1 VGLISTRGWGGGIS
15 VSEAL
20 RMGLA
25 PDGGLLVPD
34 AMPRLDPG
42 VVDTLREDAASIPR
56 SAWGNPEA
64 LAKTARA
71 VLGAFLDHPDDAALL
86 EALPTLC
93 REAFW
98 AAIPLRELGSGD
110 AKRGGQACLELFHG
124 PTAAFK
130 DFAARFLAGA
140 LALDP
145 GAPTV
150 HVLVATSGD
159 TGSAVAS
166 AFAGRPGFRVTVL
179 FPERGVSERQA
190 HLLSCFGDR
199 GNVQSFRVQGSFD
212 DAQRVVKAALG
223 DPDLR
228 RTHHLTSANSISIGR
243 LLPQMTWFAHH
254 ALCWEGR
261 TGRAPGFIVPSGNFG
276 HGLAAVWASE
286 LGFPVGRVQLAT
298 NRNRA
303 LVDWMRTGR
312 AEPRKSV
319 RTPAN
324 AMDVG
329 VPSNLE
335 RLAHTHPDPAALR
348 GILSASAIDDDEI
361 LATVADAP
369 GRWGVTVCPHTA
381 CALHALGELRSQG
394 DTGDW
399 IVTATAHPAKFPEIV
414 EPAIG
419 RPVPVPPALADLL
432 AKPADAEPLEASLGA
447 LLDVL

>member
-1 VGLISTRGWGGGIS
+1 

-20 RMGLA
+20 RVGLA

-34 AMPRLDPG
+34 AMPRLGPR
-42 VVDTLREDAASIPR
+42 VIDTLREGVAGTPR
-56 SAWGNPEA
+56 SAWGNPDA
-64 LAKTARA
+64 LAETARA
-71 VLGAFLDHPDDAALL
+71 LLSPFLDHPDDAALL

-93 REAFW
+93 REAFPV
-98 AAIPLRELGSGD
+98 AIPLTVLGPGD
-110 AKRGGQACLELFHG
+110 ARPGGEACMELFHG

-140 LALDP
+140 LSLDR
-145 GAPTV
+145 GAPEV

-166 AFAGRPGFRVTVL
+166 AFSERPGFRVTVL
-179 FPERGVSERQA
+179 FPDQGVSARQA

-199 GNVQSFRVQGSFD
+199 GNVQSFRVRGSFD
-212 DAQRVVKAALG
+212 DAQRMVKAALG
-223 DPDLR
+223 NPDLR

-254 ALCWEGR
+254 ALCWEGE
-261 TGRAPGFIVPSGNFG
+261 TGRAPGFIVPSGNLG
-276 HGLAAVWASE
+276 HGLAALWARA
-286 LGFPVGRVQLAT
+286 LGFPLGRVHLVT

-303 LVDWMRTGR
+303 LVDWVETGR
-312 AEPRKSV
+312 SAPTRSV

-335 RLAHTHPDPAALR
+335 RLAHAHPDPAPLR
-348 GILSASAIDDDEI
+348 GGLSASAVEDDAI
-361 LATVADAP
+361 RAAVADAP
-369 GRWGVTVCPHTA
+369 RRWGMTPCPHTA
-381 CALHALGELRSQG
+381 CALHALGVLRSGG

-399 IVTATAHPAKFPEIV
+399 IVAATAHPAKFPEVV

-419 RPVPVPPALADLL
+419 GPVPVPPALADLL
-432 AKPADAEPLEASLGA
+432 ATPARAETLEATPEA
-447 LLDVL
+447 LLGVL